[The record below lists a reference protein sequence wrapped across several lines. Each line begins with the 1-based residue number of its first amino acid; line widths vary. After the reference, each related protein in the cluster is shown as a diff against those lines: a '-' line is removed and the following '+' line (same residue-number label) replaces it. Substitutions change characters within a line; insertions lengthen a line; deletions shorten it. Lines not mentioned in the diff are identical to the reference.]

1 MKLRTVHLKG
11 VNKMLFFENLKIA
24 LDSIFANKMRSF
36 LTMLGIIIGVAAVI
50 AITSVGQ
57 GAVQR
62 INAYFT
68 SIGATT
74 ITLTASPSEEEE
86 DLILPEDVEAIRDLP
101 AVEYATPSETELG
114 TLSSEFDEH
123 PGLVSYGNSDLRF
136 VDLMMDSEL
145 NYGRYF
151 TEQEYQD
158 GRNVA
163 VVSEDTANT
172 LFNGREDVIGET
184 FQLQM
189 NGESQNFVIIGVV
202 PGYFEELIG
211 QFDVSQLPVNIA
223 VPSTTLKEAGMV
235 EEAQTQLTIQTETID
250 DIEPVS
256 QQIVRMMELRH
267 DAVGEDQYTAYNTL
281 QSLDT
286 LENVLNLFINFIAA
300 VAGIALF
307 VGGIG
312 IMNIMLVSVTER
324 TREVGIRKAL
334 GARVN
339 TILGQFLMESVI
351 LSMLGGLIGIAFGI
365 LISFVIGN
373 AIDIVPVFQLST
385 MVFIVVF
392 TAAVGII
399 FGVYPARKAAQLD
412 PIEALSYE

>member
-1 MKLRTVHLKG
+1 
-11 VNKMLFFENLKIA
+11 MLFFENLKIA

-57 GAVQR
+57 GAVEQ
-62 INAYFT
+62 INTYF
-68 SIGATT
+68 SNIGATT
-74 ITLTASPSEEEE
+74 ITLTASSTEE
-86 DLILPEDVEAIRDLP
+86 DEELIQPEDIDAIRDSIP
-101 AVEYATPSETELG
+101 EVEYVSPNETELG
-114 TLSSEFDEH
+114 VLSSEFDEH
-123 PGLVSYGNSDLRF
+123 PGLVSYGNPDLRF
-136 VDLMMDSEL
+136 LDLMMDSEL
-145 NYGRYF
+145 VYGRYF
-151 TEQEYQD
+151 TDQDYQD

-163 VVSEDTANT
+163 VVSEDTANV
-172 LFNGREDVIGET
+172 LFNGRDNVVGESL
-184 FQLQM
+184 QLQM
-189 NGESQNFVIIGVV
+189 NGVSQNFVVIGVV

-211 QFDVSQLPVNIA
+211 QFDVTQLPVNIA
-223 VPSTTLKEAGMV
+223 VPSTTLRNAGMI
-235 EEAQTQLTIQTETID
+235 EEPQTQLTIQTETID

-256 QQIVRMMELRH
+256 QQLVRMMELRH
-267 DAVGEDQYTAYNTL
+267 GAVGEDQYTAYNTL

-351 LSMLGGLIGIAFGI
+351 LSVLGGLIGIALGF
-365 LISFVIGN
+365 LISFTIGN
-373 AIDIVPVFQLST
+373 VIDIIPVFQLST
-385 MVFIVVF
+385 MIFIVLF

-399 FGVYPARKAAQLD
+399 FGVYPARKAAHLD

>member
-1 MKLRTVHLKG
+1 
-11 VNKMLFFENLKIA
+11 MLFFENLKIA

-62 INAYFT
+62 INTYFT
-68 SIGATT
+68 SLGATT
-74 ITLTASPSEEEE
+74 ITLTASPTEGDEE
-86 DLILPEDVEAIRDLP
+86 LIHPDDVDAIRESI
-101 AVEYATPSETELG
+101 AEVEYVTPNETELG
-114 TLSSEFDEH
+114 ELSSEFGEH
-123 PGLVSYGNSDLRF
+123 PGLVSYGNADLRF
-136 VDLMMDSEL
+136 VDLAMGSDL

-151 TEQEYQD
+151 SDQDYQE

-163 VVSEDTANT
+163 VVSEDTANI
-172 LFNGREDVIGET
+172 LFNGRDDVVGESL
-184 FQLQM
+184 QLQM
-189 NGESQNFVIIGVV
+189 NGESQSFVIIGVV
-202 PGYFEELIG
+202 PGYFEEMIG

-223 VPSTTLKEAGMV
+223 VPSTALRNAGMI
-235 EEAQTQLTIQTETID
+235 EGPQTQLAIQTETVE

-267 DAVGEDQYTAYNTL
+267 GVVGEDQYTAYNTL

-286 LENVLNLFINFIAA
+286 LEDILNLFINFIAA

-324 TREVGIRKAL
+324 TREIGIRKAL

-339 TILGQFLMESVI
+339 TILSQFLMESVI
-351 LSMLGGLIGIAFGI
+351 LSVLGGLIGIVLGA
-365 LISFVIGN
+365 LISFAVGS
-373 AIDIVPVFQLST
+373 AIDIVPAFQLST
-385 MVFIVVF
+385 IIFIVVF
-392 TAAVGII
+392 TAAIGII
-399 FGVYPARKAAQLD
+399 FGVYPARKAANLD

>member
-1 MKLRTVHLKG
+1 
-11 VNKMLFFENLKIA
+11 MLFFENLKIA